1 MHEVSICE
9 QLLLLLAQEAKR
21 HEVKKIV
28 RVRVE
33 IGRLSCLDPE
43 ALRFAFDS
51 LAPGTIAAA
60 AELQINRPPV
70 RATCK
75 DCTAAVEVNAR
86 FEPCPSCGGT
96 RLELHSG
103 DEMRLLELEAA

>member
-9 QLLLLLAQEAKR
+9 HLLVILAQEAKQHGVSR
-21 HEVKKIV
+21 IV
-28 RVRVE
+28 RLRVQ

-43 ALRFAFDS
+43 ALRFAFDAI
-51 LAPGTIAAA
+51 APGTIAEN
-60 AELQINRPPV
+60 AELQIDCPPV

-75 DCTAAVEVNAR
+75 DCGSDVDLETRLDACRA
-86 FEPCPSCGGT
+86 CGST

-103 DEMRLLELEAA
+103 EEMRLLEMEAA

>member
-9 QLLLLLAQEAKR
+9 HLLTLLAQEAR
-21 HEVKKIV
+21 QHGVQKII
-28 RVRVE
+28 RLRVE

-43 ALRFAFDS
+43 ALRFAFDA

-60 AELQINRPPV
+60 AELQIERPPV

-75 DCTAAVEVNAR
+75 DCAAVVELNSR

-103 DEMRLLELEAA
+103 DEMRLLEMEAA